1 MAKLLKIEKDVEAII
16 KSKPVGLYK
25 VEQKRKWIYLWIRGR
40 KTPILIKNEG
50 KNKEAIDKG
59 DYKYFLDLLISL
71 FKKGDVTKEDEKYIE
86 AFEKAKAE
94 IERQHG
100 GVSLVEVGETERYRA
115 SQNVGKAKEILK
127 KKSRINKSDIEDYAL
142 DILEEELHME
152 QQAEKMK
159 KERIR
164 EIKRKIKEIDSY
176 LNKHKDLI
184 KRTIKG
190 YKPKKGSRDYKI
202 LEKVVEKGTL
212 KKQLLEE
219 LKMLERK

>member
-40 KTPILIKNEG
+40 KTPLMVKNNG

-59 DYKYFLDLLISL
+59 DYKYFLDVVINL
-71 FKKGDVTKEDEKYIE
+71 FKKGNVTKEDERYIS

-115 SQNVGKAKEILK
+115 SQNIGKAKEILRK
-127 KKSRINKSDIEDYAL
+127 KGRINKNDIEDYAL

-164 EIKRKIKEIDSY
+164 EIKRKIKEIDIY
-176 LNKHKDLI
+176 LKKHKDLI
-184 KRTIKG
+184 QKAIKG
-190 YKPKKGSRDYKI
+190 YKPKKGSKEYKI
-202 LEKVVEKGTL
+202 LEKIVEKGTL
-212 KKQLLEE
+212 KKQLEAE
-219 LKMLERK
+219 LKTLERK